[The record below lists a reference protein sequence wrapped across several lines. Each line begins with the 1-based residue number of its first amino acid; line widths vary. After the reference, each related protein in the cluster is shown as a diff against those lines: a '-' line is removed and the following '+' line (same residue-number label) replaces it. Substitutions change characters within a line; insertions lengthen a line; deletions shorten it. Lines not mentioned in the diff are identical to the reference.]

1 MREQSSPSLCLCI
14 LTLLSISSLISLLPS
29 LPSLP
34 SCHKPQ
40 RCYTGLALAQ
50 LVIPSLHLIPTDLH
64 APIEKLMSQ
73 TLRSLSPPALK
84 AYDSEEGLV
93 WCTLLPYIKLL
104 YLQPD
109 RRRVDCEMTPTACS
123 IVALS
128 RDVILLCLHSALLR
142 EVHQS
147 LLVKEKLV
155 DYVVCLPWI
164 VPSRSRPRAREL
176 VADLATSIGVDPPRL
191 LTLAKATL
199 SKQCQQGLEG
209 IIGVW
214 SARDIAARITT
225 CN

>member
-142 EVHQS
+142 YVM
-147 LLVKEKLV
+147 LLKWECA
-155 DYVVCLPWI
+155 YVYVC
-164 VPSRSRPRAREL
+164 VC
-176 VADLATSIGVDPPRL
+176 VCV
-191 LTLAKATL
+191 
-199 SKQCQQGLEG
+199 C
-209 IIGVW
+209 V
-214 SARDIAARITT
+214 
-225 CN
+225 CV